1 MLFNRL
7 VLYKAV
13 QPFSELSLVT
23 FNTLKIIQNEK
34 GLHHS
39 FFRIP
44 IHIHIRSDNSAFLGN
59 I

>member
-39 FFRIP
+39 FSRIP
-44 IHIHIRSDNSAFLGN
+44 IHNHIRIYSFAFHGST
-59 I
+59 

>member
-1 MLFNRL
+1 MLLNRL
-7 VLYKAV
+7 ELYKAV

-44 IHIHIRSDNSAFLGN
+44 IHSHIRIDNSVFLGN